1 MVLLRL
7 SSLRGPPT
15 DSLFILF
22 VRGTIFLDQIRATN
36 NRAGDKGLSTDGF
49 DGNFSQT
56 EKDLPRIFLSFPLV
70 QTCNKTGSG
79 SIDSNNGYL
88 GEIKRREIAVDLS
101 PR

>member
-15 DSLFILF
+15 DSLFILI
-22 VRGTIFLDQIRATN
+22 VGGTIFLDQIRATN

-56 EKDLPRIFLSFPLV
+56 EKDLPHIFLSFPLV
-70 QTCNKTGSG
+70 QTCNKTGSR

-88 GEIKRREIAVDLS
+88 GGNKKTRDCS
-101 PR
+101 